1 MHGYTRHQ
9 ATSAQVL
16 GIVKSLNLPRQ
27 QQKSEPPIPKQCMGK
42 PAAPPPQAFAGCSS
56 YSRPLQI
63 HSWVL
68 AGTWYLLVLA
78 GIYWYWIHIGTFVKT
93 TPHFKGLLCSIFGV
107 FRLILIRVPVLLP
120 GLVPLLSSTWNLRIE
135 LLFKIECRVLHACI
149 LRTCPSPLPAW
160 SMGAGA
166 MGQHSRPV
174 LLYVYFCVLVYN
186 GIMAQWH
193 NDILVY
199 WYTCV
204 VVN

>member
-42 PAAPPPQAFAGCSS
+42 PAAPPASS
-56 YSRPLQI
+56 FRRVQQLLKATPDTFL
-63 HSWVL
+63 
-68 AGTWYLLVLA
+68 GTCWYLVLA

-93 TPHFKGLLCSIFGV
+93 TPHFKGLFCSIFGV

-120 GLVPLLSSTWNLRIE
+120 GLVPLLSSTWNLIIE

-186 GIMAQWH
+186 GIMAQWYTSL
-193 NDILVY
+193 LVY
-199 WYTCV
+199 LCSGKLV
-204 VVN
+204 